1 MKIDNLKLPKSSFL
15 SIEKDINIIFN
26 NILKNERLKRLLYY
40 TTPDALEKK
49 NLTQEESVG
58 LFGTQILRVPRIRID
73 DLGNYK
79 NFLVVKFDH
88 FIQNQTNPE
97 FKDNV
102 IEFDIICHYDMWE
115 LKDLALRPYK
125 IAAEIDS
132 MFNKKKLTGIGLLEF
147 AGGNFIP
154 LNEDYAIF
162 CMYYQAIHGGEDE
175 VNIPNPNDQ
184 ERFLKDFEEYINK

>member
-88 FIQNQTNPE
+88 FIQN
-97 FKDNV
+97 
-102 IEFDIICHYDMWE
+102 
-115 LKDLALRPYK
+115 
-125 IAAEIDS
+125 
-132 MFNKKKLTGIGLLEF
+132 
-147 AGGNFIP
+147 
-154 LNEDYAIF
+154 
-162 CMYYQAIHGGEDE
+162 
-175 VNIPNPNDQ
+175 
-184 ERFLKDFEEYINK
+184 